1 MFSSKYCKVFKN
13 TYFEEYP
20 LTAAVD
26 FFKTAPEQRWAA
38 ASALT
43 LFLSSDNLL
52 KDYEQL
58 SY

>member
-1 MFSSKYCKVFKN
+1 MFSSKYCKIFKS

-26 FFKTAPEQRWAA
+26 FFKTAAEQRWAA

-52 KDYEQL
+52 KDMNN
-58 SY
+58 